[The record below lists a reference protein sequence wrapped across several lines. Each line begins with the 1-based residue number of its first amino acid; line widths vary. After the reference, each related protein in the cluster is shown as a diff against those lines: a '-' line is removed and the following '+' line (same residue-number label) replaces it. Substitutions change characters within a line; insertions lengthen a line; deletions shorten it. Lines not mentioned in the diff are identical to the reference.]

1 MLKSF
6 LDTEYYGPIDAV
18 QTPGLYL
25 YLAPCNNQHPKWPP
39 MECQRPKR
47 SNRGLGSLLFSFMLH
62 LTRPFAETRP
72 PATDLDSSGFR
83 GQSSALN
90 RCRQQHWHNYHF
102 KMRDEMMMDEMDD
115 ERDRWL
121 AALDEIEIC
130 SLASSFRN
138 GDQCK
143 IFKPREHG
151 AFNVC
156 FFVEFDS
163 PRERWV
169 VRIPIPS
176 CVPKAM
182 WDEKTEIE
190 LATMR

>member
-1 MLKSF
+1 
-6 LDTEYYGPIDAV
+6 
-18 QTPGLYL
+18 
-25 YLAPCNNQHPKWPP
+25 
-39 MECQRPKR
+39 
-47 SNRGLGSLLFSFMLH
+47 
-62 LTRPFAETRP
+62 
-72 PATDLDSSGFR
+72 
-83 GQSSALN
+83 
-90 RCRQQHWHNYHF
+90 
-102 KMRDEMMMDEMDD
+102 MRDEIKMDKMEE

-121 AALDEIEIC
+121 AALDETELC
-130 SLASSFRN
+130 SFASSFRN
-138 GDQCK
+138 GDQCR
-143 IFKPREHG
+143 IFKPRERG

-176 CVPKAM
+176 CVPKSM